1 MIMNNDAVAIKP
13 YSLSELAEL
22 YGVTNRTM
30 RNWLT
35 SHKHQIGERIGWL
48 YNTRQVKIIFEILGL
63 PGNIDD

>member
-22 YGVTNRTM
+22 YGVTNGTM

-35 SHKHQIGERIGWL
+35 THKDQIGERIGWL
-48 YNTRQVKIIFEILGL
+48 YNTRQVKVIFEILGL
-63 PGNIDD
+63 PEKFED

>member
-35 SHKHQIGERIGWL
+35 SHKDQIGERIGWL
-48 YNTRQVKIIFEILGL
+48 YNARQVKLIFEILGL
-63 PGNIDD
+63 PGKFEE